1 MSQAPVIG
9 LDLSPSRHRDEAVL
23 REPGGVH
30 RIHFTPKGPPEL
42 FCRER
47 PTGRPLI
54 QTCVASENGF
64 EAKLVFDEAITTPQR
79 AFERRVDRQ
88 MTLRGWQSARFTLTP
103 IRPRPCAVPVR
114 GLRRCPRRSVLV
126 GTGLEAPGPA

>member
-1 MSQAPVIG
+1 MT
-9 LDLSPSRHRDEAVL
+9 PSSEN
-23 REPGGVH
+23 REECIV
-30 RIHFTPKGPPEL
+30 IHFHAPKGPPEL

-54 QTCVASENGF
+54 QTCVASENRF

-103 IRPRPCAVPVR
+103 IRPRPWGEPQAGWDCVVPIVEFF
-114 GLRRCPRRSVLV
+114 S
-126 GTGLEAPGPA
+126 